1 MSTFGQDDDSVLEE
15 WSLVGLPVDEAAL
28 LRPTS
33 KLKPS
38 PKPAPAY
45 RFSLGTP
52 RANWV
57 GHAHQPQ
64 LKGLAPPAPPARMH
78 DSMLHPVAKAG
89 LPAPQISVQTPRS
102 LQPISTV
109 VTEQPCSLQNPCSKP
124 AVRVDTPV
132 PEPPFPGQSRKR
144 GMDPLVRC
152 KQASQSPV
160 VQQLWRS
167 LLSRLMMYS
176 TLLQEIYKSPN
187 AESHM
192 SRLFDTF
199 AASTIVKYL
208 NALSHFMQISV
219 DMRADLEVLSEVQL
233 ADILL
238 ACRLSKSTFPG
249 MSHVNM
255 IIKAL
260 RWAHRTLQLD
270 CLAVALGSMITSFSK
285 TATGDRRESL
295 PFSLFSLMRFERR
308 ILMRECQEWEIIV
321 LGMILLLAFSGLR
334 FSDMQ
339 RTCPSSLHW
348 NGSILRGTCWRTKTS
363 RAGQPFGLQG
373 QGFLSKGTFTWL
385 YKFLT
390 TLDSIFA
397 LHGNGNEDYLIPG
410 CTRDRV
416 RLPLEP
422 MTYAEA
428 LYFVRFALK
437 LPWRSNQTNLG
448 GDIRSYTVHGLKS
461 TLLSWGQQLELPE
474 EQRRLQGK
482 HKPQQS
488 STRLYS
494 RDDVFGALK
503 FQESVIRAVREGFR
517 PSTPLGRGGQH
528 PMEEPKFEL
537 QLFTK
542 TAPEYQWQY
551 FQFGTQADVLPADD
565 PPIEVDEASDSDS
578 STSSTSSSG
587 SSSSKGAK
595 PPEPKQAPV
604 TVDEIQ
610 GALHR
615 NMWHVASESLTF
627 DDTMIR
633 TACGR
638 RFPKASI
645 ALLADLQLSQGQ
657 HLCSHPGCLKGWKA
671 VGAI

>member
-33 KLKPS
+33 KPKPS

-78 DSMLHPVAKAG
+78 DSMLHPVAKSG

-132 PEPPFPGQSRKR
+132 PEPPFPGQFRKR
-144 GMDPLVRC
+144 GMDTLVRC

-295 PFSLFSLMRFERR
+295 PFSLFSLMHFERR
-308 ILMRECQEWEIIV
+308 ILMRECQEWEIII

-348 NGSILRGTCWRTKTS
+348 NGSTLRGTCWRTKTS

-437 LPWRSNQTNLG
+437 LP
-448 GDIRSYTVHGLKS
+448 
-461 TLLSWGQQLELPE
+461 
-474 EQRRLQGK
+474 
-482 HKPQQS
+482 
-488 STRLYS
+488 
-494 RDDVFGALK
+494 
-503 FQESVIRAVREGFR
+503 
-517 PSTPLGRGGQH
+517 
-528 PMEEPKFEL
+528 
-537 QLFTK
+537 
-542 TAPEYQWQY
+542 
-551 FQFGTQADVLPADD
+551 
-565 PPIEVDEASDSDS
+565 
-578 STSSTSSSG
+578 
-587 SSSSKGAK
+587 
-595 PPEPKQAPV
+595 
-604 TVDEIQ
+604 
-610 GALHR
+610 
-615 NMWHVASESLTF
+615 
-627 DDTMIR
+627 
-633 TACGR
+633 
-638 RFPKASI
+638 
-645 ALLADLQLSQGQ
+645 
-657 HLCSHPGCLKGWKA
+657 
-671 VGAI
+671 